1 MKNEFADSSLRFKI
15 FYVVFILTGFALFA
29 FLIALVGTIGTIPAL
44 IAPFAGVF
52 RPEGSLS
59 LVDGGNVIGTWTL
72 EISDDTKRNTGTL
85 NSWAMTVTSGSVV
98 GASTAFDPSVV
109 LTANGDA
116 ASVMYLDQVL
126 PTYFEIQATINAGKP
141 LAGTKSNAYLVFDYQ
156 SETDFKFAGVNIS
169 TDKAADPTSVLGWSK
184 RITERQTSH
193 AAAQGRHFVSVR
205 FGNVLGSRGS
215 VLEIFE
221 AQIRDGGPITV
232 THPEIGRAHV

>member
-1 MKNEFADSSLRFKI
+1 MCSSDLTSTITIGESYTIADLNVTVNI
-15 FYVVFILTGFALFA
+15 THQLAADLDV
-29 FLIALVGTIGTIPAL
+29 FLISPNGTRVELFTDVGGTGANFQGTTLDDEAGTSIAVAA
-44 IAPFAGVF
+44 APFAGVF

-169 TDKAADPTSVLGWSK
+169 TDKIEMGYRDANGWNVV
-184 RITERQTSH
+184 TQTPDRKSTRLNSSH
-193 AAAQGRHFVSVR
+193 
-205 FGNVLGSRGS
+205 
-215 VLEIFE
+215 
-221 AQIRDGGPITV
+221 
-232 THPEIGRAHV
+232 